1 MLGNS
6 RIAFL
11 AIGAIIGIGVAFAA
25 VYNIQD
31 QELEPVSV
39 SAINQE
45 KYLPYG
51 TTSFMYP
58 GEPLPE
64 DEMRVTVFGSGWG
77 FVRPGQADQSIFVE
91 LGNGDSFVFDLGE
104 GSEANYMKMHV
115 PYSEMTKLFIT
126 HLHMDHMGGIP
137 HMYTFGPVGDRFTP
151 LEIYGPSG
159 TSPEL
164 GLEYAIEGMKQYTNW
179 NVVSFKAALPGSDG
193 FDINVHELDYTQNP
207 GIAYAENGVVIK
219 HFPGAHSI
227 DGAINYRL
235 EWNGLCVVIP
245 TDTNPTTWDVENG
258 KDCDLILHEVGPS
271 PQIYANNLDVPV
283 AAAQMIV
290 DSSHTSPTAF
300 GKIFSETQPRLAVVT
315 HTVENADTIMP
326 IIDAVR
332 TYYDGPLAVAS
343 DMTVFNINKNEITQ
357 RTAIGPE
364 LPWVNTVIPTPD
376 TAPSLDI
383 HDYKTQNTFDHI
395 IPKCENATA
404 GQLCY

>member
-1 MLGNS
+1 MGNN
-6 RIAFL
+6 RIAFIAL
-11 AIGAIIGIGVAFAA
+11 GAIIGIGVAFAA

-31 QELEPVSV
+31 QELQPVSV

-58 GEPLPE
+58 GEPLPD

-137 HMYTFGPVGDRFTP
+137 HLYTFGPVGDRFTP

-159 TSPEL
+159 TSSDL

-179 NVVSFKAALPGSDG
+179 NVISFKAALPESEG

-300 GKIFSETQPRLAVVT
+300 GKIFSQTQPRLAVVT

-343 DMTVFNINKNEITQ
+343 DMTVFNINKDEITQ